1 MRFVNYSF
9 KHFLEKLAHEKAAGP
24 SPTFSVFHLLVAIEL
39 IAENP
44 IGRNKLAESLEVGD
58 GAVRT
63 IISRLKNA
71 GLLETSK
78 TGCSLTEKGMKLWK
92 EYSSVMKKVEIK
104 KNELALANYSFA
116 VLVKNHGQ
124 KVESGMEQRDAAVIM
139 GAKSVTTIVFRK
151 GRLMIPSVSNDVA
164 HDFPQATAQILRLL
178 SPKENDAIVISSADN
193 PGKAEYG
200 ALSAA
205 WTLIDDS

>member
-1 MRFVNYSF
+1 
-9 KHFLEKLAHEKAAGP
+9 
-24 SPTFSVFHLLVAIEL
+24 
-39 IAENP
+39 
-44 IGRNKLAESLEVGD
+44 
-58 GAVRT
+58 
-63 IISRLKNA
+63 
-71 GLLETSK
+71 
-78 TGCSLTEKGMKLWK
+78 
-92 EYSSVMKKVEIK
+92 MKKVEIK
-104 KNELALANYSFA
+104 KNELALADYSFA

-193 PGKAEYG
+193 PRKAEYG